1 MEFFYDKHYIIERM
15 NSNPALVIEQYLS
28 TKQDVFTADT
38 FYHDVKKQGVRLSK
52 DDAVELLYSSN
63 LVFPLM
69 KNEFITRAGVF
80 TGRCFSF
87 VPSKEEVQKGYFF
100 LGHRAMPFINPDC
113 PPDKLFISDS
123 KNIIPAEK
131 CVFSMN
137 LAMDTFALYG
147 EGYVLPYI
155 FGDHSNEKLA
165 LSSIQY
171 SMPTE
176 IQLTAWPLAAVS
188 GKVPFMYGDRIFA
201 RVQNWQEGIIQ
212 VSVIRANRTNVVSSE
227 DIEREE
233 WYSEVEQALVTSI
246 DKNGPAGSIEEQLA
260 YLFLEHQQELCT
272 HSCGSLEDFFKRTK
286 AIGFSQYGVET
297 RIWKQG
303 EQIPFVGRWNQEIS
317 ANSLY
322 MQLQTMFSPQILDC
336 FLQDYEY
343 QKDKKTETKCLDDL
357 IDDIFPFPGSLSP
370 AEKKILV
377 MQMEKRIQRF
387 LKDNSFYSNKKLPK
401 LRSRILALFTDV
413 SKLMASVSISGLKLS
428 DFPSQ
433 ELIILEQLFSHVHK
447 IVEEMGDMFL
457 VNQLPIDDLLLSLEG
472 MEDTFDDIQNTIK
485 TSIDVNTYKNIKI
498 IE

>member
-1 MEFFYDKHYIIERM
+1 M
-15 NSNPALVIEQYLS
+15 NSNPAFVIEQYLS
-28 TKQDVFTADT
+28 TKQDVFTADS

-52 DDAVELLYSSN
+52 NDAVELLYSSN

-69 KNEFITRAGVF
+69 RNEFITRSGVF

-87 VPSKEEVQKGYFF
+87 VPSKEEVQKGFFF

-113 PPDKLFISDS
+113 PPDKLFISDA

-155 FGDHSNEKLA
+155 FGDHSNENLA

-176 IQLTAWPLAAVS
+176 IQLTAWPLSKIS
-188 GKVPFMYGDRIFA
+188 GKIPFMYGDRILA
-201 RVQNWQEGIIQ
+201 RVLNWKEGIIQ
-212 VSVIRANRTNVVSSE
+212 VSVIRANRSDTVSSD

-233 WYSEVEQALVTSI
+233 WYSEVEKSLITSI
-246 DKNGPAGSIEEQLA
+246 AKNGPAGSIEEQLA

-272 HSCGSLEDFFKRTK
+272 LNCGSLEDFFKRTK
-286 AIGFSQYGVET
+286 TIGFSQYGVET

-303 EQIPFVGRWNQEIS
+303 EQIPFVGRWNQEMS
-317 ANSLY
+317 ANALY

-343 QKDKKTETKCLDDL
+343 QKEKKSENKSLDDL
-357 IDDIFPFPGSLSP
+357 IEDIFPFPGSLSP

-377 MQMEKRIQRF
+377 VQMERRIQRF
-387 LKDNSFYSNKKLPK
+387 LKDNYVCSNRKLPD
-401 LRSRILALFTDV
+401 LRKRILTLFTEV

-428 DFPSQ
+428 DLPSQ

-447 IVEEMGDMFL
+447 IVEEMGDLIM

-472 MEDTFDDIQNTIK
+472 MEETFEDIQKTIK

>member
-1 MEFFYDKHYIIERM
+1 
-15 NSNPALVIEQYLS
+15 
-28 TKQDVFTADT
+28 
-38 FYHDVKKQGVRLSK
+38 
-52 DDAVELLYSSN
+52 
-63 LVFPLM
+63 
-69 KNEFITRAGVF
+69 
-80 TGRCFSF
+80 
-87 VPSKEEVQKGYFF
+87 
-100 LGHRAMPFINPDC
+100 
-113 PPDKLFISDS
+113 
-123 KNIIPAEK
+123 
-131 CVFSMN
+131 
-137 LAMDTFALYG
+137 
-147 EGYVLPYI
+147 
-155 FGDHSNEKLA
+155 
-165 LSSIQY
+165 
-171 SMPTE
+171 
-176 IQLTAWPLAAVS
+176 
-188 GKVPFMYGDRIFA
+188 MYGDRIFA
-201 RVQNWQEGIIQ
+201 RVQNWKEGIIQ

-428 DFPSQ
+428 DLPSQ